1 MAENKSYSFYVSDN
15 DKSLNDFIAAQS
27 NLSMT
32 IRLLLKGFIC
42 NYEDKYPDVV
52 NMDLRELI
60 SNTGVDEER
69 LAEIAAMEKQSVKG
83 KERVSHEEQ
92 ERLEAET
99 NAEAEVEDEDE
110 NKAEDEQSSEVVIDL
125 GNADF
130 DDELTDTVD
139 DIDDNQD
146 KPDEAENQSEM
157 PAEESIDI
165 SEDPAD
171 MLGEMPGDA
180 TDDIPDDVSD
190 DDQNDSDDEEQS
202 DTADDAQGEP
212 EREPEDEPKK
222 RNLREEYNKKQSG
235 DEMVDAD
242 DLMSFMGDG
251 PGL

>member
-69 LAEIAAMEKQSVKG
+69 LAEIAVMEKQSVKG

-92 ERLEAET
+92 ERLETET

-110 NKAEDEQSSEVVIDL
+110 DKTESEQSSEVVIDL

-146 KPDEAENQSEM
+146 DPDEAEN
-157 PAEESIDI
+157 ADESTDI

-180 TDDIPDDVSD
+180 TDDIPDD
-190 DDQNDSDDEEQS
+190 DQNDSDDEEQS
-202 DTADDAQGEP
+202 DMTDDAQDEP
-212 EREPEDEPKK
+212 KKEPEDEPKK

-242 DLMSFMGDG
+242 DLVMSFMGDG

>member
-69 LAEIAAMEKQSVKG
+69 LAEIAAMEKQSIKG

-92 ERLEAET
+92 ERFETET
-99 NAEAEVEDEDE
+99 NAEAEVEDE
-110 NKAEDEQSSEVVIDL
+110 NKTESEQSSEVVIDL

-146 KPDEAENQSEM
+146 DPDEAENTD
-157 PAEESIDI
+157 ESTDI

-180 TDDIPDDVSD
+180 TDDIPDDDQNDSD
-190 DDQNDSDDEEQS
+190 DDQNDFDDEEQS
-202 DTADDAQGEP
+202 DTTEP
-212 EREPEDEPKK
+212 EKEPEDEPKK

>member
-83 KERVSHEEQ
+83 KERVSHAEQ
-92 ERLEAET
+92 ERLETET
-99 NAEAEVEDEDE
+99 NVEAEVEDE
-110 NKAEDEQSSEVVIDL
+110 NKTESEQSSEVVIDL

-146 KPDEAENQSEM
+146 EPDEAENV
-157 PAEESIDI
+157 EESIDI

-202 DTADDAQGEP
+202 DTTDDAQDES
-212 EREPEDEPKK
+212 EKEPEDEPKK